1 MASTWATFL
10 HLTVSRNVAG
20 SSAPRIG
27 VLALQGDVREHSA
40 VLREL
45 GCKVVEIRLPAH
57 LEGIDGLVIP
67 GGESSVMDKL
77 SRIFGLA
84 EPLRDAIAQGLP
96 VFGTCA
102 GLIMVANHVED
113 AIAGQQN
120 FGGLDV
126 TVRRNAF
133 GAQVDSFETSVTV
146 EGVTGP
152 ALQVAFIRAPEV
164 IAVGPGARVIA
175 TLENGRVVGV
185 AGGNIIGVAFH
196 PEITGEDRVH
206 RMFLDLV
213 AQRALQQPTTVDA

>member
-1 MASTWATFL
+1 MLATSL

-20 SSAPRIG
+20 SNAPRIG

-45 GCKVVEIRLPAH
+45 GCEVVEIRLPSH

-84 EPLRDAIAQGLP
+84 APLREAIASGLP
-96 VFGTCA
+96 VLGTCA
-102 GLIMVANHVED
+102 GLIMVANRIED
-113 AIAGQQN
+113 AISGQEN
-120 FGGLDV
+120 LGGLDV

-133 GAQVDSFETSVTV
+133 GAQVDSFETSVSV

-152 ALQVAFIRAPEV
+152 ALNVAFIRAPEV

-175 TLENGRVVGV
+175 TLEDGRVVGV

-206 RMFLDLV
+206 RMFLDVV
-213 AQRALQQPTTVDA
+213 AQRALHQPAAVDA

>member
-1 MASTWATFL
+1 MALTSATSQR
-10 HLTVSRNVAG
+10 LTVSLNVAG
-20 SSAPRIG
+20 SNAPRIG

-45 GCKVVEIRLPAH
+45 GCEVVEIRLPAH

-84 EPLRDAIAQGLP
+84 KPLREAITAGLP
-96 VFGTCA
+96 VLGTCA
-102 GLIMVANHVED
+102 GLIMVANHIED
-113 AIAGQQN
+113 AISGQEN

-146 EGVTGP
+146 EGLPGP
-152 ALQVAFIRAPEV
+152 ALEVAFIRAPEV
-164 IAVGPGARVIA
+164 TAVGTGARVIA
-175 TLENGRVVGV
+175 TLEDGRVVGV

-196 PEITGEDRVH
+196 PEITGEDRIH
-206 RMFLDLV
+206 RMFLEVV
-213 AQRALQQPTTVDA
+213 AQRSLHR

>member
-1 MASTWATFL
+1 M
-10 HLTVSRNVAG
+10 AG

-45 GCKVVEIRLPAH
+45 GCEVVEIRLPAH
-57 LEGIDGLVIP
+57 LEGIDGVVIP

-84 EPLRDAIAQGLP
+84 QPLRDAIAAGLP
-96 VFGTCA
+96 VLGTCA
-102 GLIMVANHVED
+102 GLIMVAHHIED
-113 AIAGQQN
+113 AIAGQEN

-146 EGVTGP
+146 EGMSGP
-152 ALQVAFIRAPEV
+152 ALEVAFIRAPEV
-164 IAVGPGARVIA
+164 TAVGPGARVIA
-175 TLENGRVVGV
+175 SLADGRVVGV

-196 PEITGEDRVH
+196 PEITGEDRIH
-206 RMFLDLV
+206 RMFLDVV
-213 AQRALQQPTTVDA
+213 AQRSLQRPVALDA

>member
-1 MASTWATFL
+1 M
-10 HLTVSRNVAG
+10 AG

-27 VLALQGDVREHSA
+27 VLALQGDVREHSG

-45 GCKVVEIRLPAH
+45 GCEVVEIRLPAH
-57 LEGIDGLVIP
+57 LERIDGLVIP

-77 SRIFGLA
+77 SRIFELA

-96 VFGTCA
+96 VLGTCA
-102 GLIMVANHVED
+102 GLIMVANHIED

-164 IAVGPGARVIA
+164 VAVGPGARVIA
-175 TLENGRVVGV
+175 TLEDGRVVGV

-206 RMFLDLV
+206 RMFLDVV